1 MAKIYINRFAI
12 EEDDQ
17 NEIHIKDYTDNDRI
31 FAETE
36 ICKSAEEV
44 MLRAQRGMGSKTIQL
59 FQKYAYFTQIKTTSL
74 CIHYILLYPIL
85 TIILGLKMVSKM
97 H

>member
-1 MAKIYINRFAI
+1 MAKIYMNRFAI

-44 MLRAQRGMGSKTIQL
+44 MLQAQRGMG
-59 FQKYAYFTQIKTTSL
+59 Y
-74 CIHYILLYPIL
+74 
-85 TIILGLKMVSKM
+85 
-97 H
+97 